1 MQTKPVSEKS
11 VSEES
16 VSEESVSE
24 KSVSEESVSEKS
36 VSEKSVSEQIVY
48 MARRMFERR
57 LTDMAGGNIS
67 ARAGETLYI
76 TPRYAGSR
84 QHWQLTAGEILSGS
98 LQGDGLQRHPRFS
111 REGQAHL
118 AIYRAFP
125 EVGAV
130 IHAHPFHVLP
140 FCVAGRPIEP
150 VLEATQKFGVTPV
163 LPYAPA
169 HSEHLARFVVEGLR
183 GREAN
188 LRKQAAAVLLPKH
201 GIVVAALDL
210 WAAIDA
216 LERIDWNAWCILS
229 QGMLPAAP
237 LPYAVELP

>member
-1 MQTKPVSEKS
+1 MVELPGFEADDLIAAYAKACIAKGDKT
-11 VSEES
+11 
-16 VSEESVSE
+16 
-24 KSVSEESVSEKS
+24 
-36 VSEKSVSEQIVY
+36 QI
-48 MARRMFERR
+48 
-57 LTDMAGGNIS
+57 IS
-67 ARAGETLYI
+67 ADKDLM
-76 TPRYAGSR
+76 
-84 QHWQLTAGEILSGS
+84 QLL
-98 LQGDGLQRHPRFS
+98 
-111 REGQAHL
+111 
-118 AIYRAFP
+118 
-125 EVGAV
+125 
-130 IHAHPFHVLP
+130 
-140 FCVAGRPIEP
+140 RPGVTMWDPMKNKPIDEQ
-150 VLEATQKFGVTPV
+150 VVFEKFGVTPV